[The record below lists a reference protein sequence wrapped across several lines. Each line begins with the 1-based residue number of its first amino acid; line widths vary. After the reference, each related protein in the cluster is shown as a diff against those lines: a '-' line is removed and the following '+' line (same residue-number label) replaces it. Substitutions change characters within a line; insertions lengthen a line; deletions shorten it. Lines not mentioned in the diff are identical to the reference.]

1 MNSYRTHTC
10 SELRAA
16 NIGKPTTL
24 IGWVDSVRDHG
35 GVIFIDLRDRSG
47 ITQVVFHPEVN
58 QDVAKASQQLR
69 SEDMIQISGTVAAR
83 LKTDTVD
90 TTNAD
95 LPTGEIEVSADTLNV
110 INKADVLPFQ
120 LDRAL
125 SNEDLR
131 LKYRFL
137 DLRRPAMARTMQTH
151 PLQIHAGRRTGL
163 PGALPPGARQIL
175 RAAPG
180 PAAIQ
185 AAAHGGWHG
194 TLFPNCPLLP

>member
-137 DLRRPAMARTMQTH
+137 DLRRPAMARNMQIRH
-151 PLQIHAGRRTGL
+151 RVKIGR
-163 PGALPPGARQIL
+163 
-175 RAAPG
+175 
-180 PAAIQ
+180 
-185 AAAHGGWHG
+185 AHV
-194 TLFPNCPLLP
+194 

>member
-83 LKTDTVD
+83 LKRIRWT
-90 TTNAD
+90 
-95 LPTGEIEVSADTLNV
+95 
-110 INKADVLPFQ
+110 
-120 LDRAL
+120 
-125 SNEDLR
+125 
-131 LKYRFL
+131 
-137 DLRRPAMARTMQTH
+137 RPMRTS
-151 PLQIHAGRRTGL
+151 
-163 PGALPPGARQIL
+163 PPGKSKSPQT
-175 RAAPG
+175 P
-180 PAAIQ
+180 
-185 AAAHGGWHG
+185 
-194 TLFPNCPLLP
+194 

>member
-95 LPTGEIEVSADTLNV
+95 LPTGKS
-110 INKADVLPFQ
+110 KSP
-120 LDRAL
+120 
-125 SNEDLR
+125 
-131 LKYRFL
+131 
-137 DLRRPAMARTMQTH
+137 QT
-151 PLQIHAGRRTGL
+151 P
-163 PGALPPGARQIL
+163 
-175 RAAPG
+175 
-180 PAAIQ
+180 
-185 AAAHGGWHG
+185 
-194 TLFPNCPLLP
+194 

>member
-120 LDRAL
+120 LDRATA
-125 SNEDLR
+125 SPEPR
-131 LKYRFL
+131 ATIWTSTAFWKLKRPSSPNP
-137 DLRRPAMARTMQTH
+137 RRKAHGTSWCPPAWRPANSTR
-151 PLQIHAGRRTGL
+151 
-163 PGALPPGARQIL
+163 
-175 RAAPG
+175 
-180 PAAIQ
+180 
-185 AAAHGGWHG
+185 
-194 TLFPNCPLLP
+194 CPRPRSNTSSCSW

>member
-69 SEDMIQISGTVAAR
+69 SEDMIDQTDHLMEFHSSRFFFHSRDDFSRGL
-83 LKTDTVD
+83 LKFTFGFRSR
-90 TTNAD
+90 N
-95 LPTGEIEVSADTLNV
+95 PN
-110 INKADVLPFQ
+110 Q
-120 LDRAL
+120 L
-125 SNEDLR
+125 S
-131 LKYRFL
+131 YSF
-137 DLRRPAMARTMQTH
+137 
-151 PLQIHAGRRTGL
+151 IV
-163 PGALPPGARQIL
+163 
-175 RAAPG
+175 
-180 PAAIQ
+180 
-185 AAAHGGWHG
+185 
-194 TLFPNCPLLP
+194 